1 MASLSKLDVAAPVAN
16 DNQPMPANER
26 AEFIAMI
33 QKEAALRRP
42 AVISDDSIDA
52 ETLLGMDF
60 PPLEYVIP
68 GYVVEGLTV
77 LAGKPKLGKSWWAY
91 DASIAV
97 ATGGKA
103 MGSIDCEQGDVLY
116 LALEDNRRRVK
127 DRLLTLCPA
136 RKLLGTPVILV
147 TPVILGVTKK
157 SLVILVI
164 LK

>member
-1 MASLSKLDVAAPVAN
+1 MADKLEAIVNHRKPAKAAN
-16 DNQPMPANER
+16 DNMAKPQANIV
-26 AEFIAMI
+26 AIA
-33 QKEAALRRP
+33 
-42 AVISDDSIDA
+42 DDTIDA

-77 LAGKPKLGKSWWAY
+77 LGGKPKLGKSWWAY

-103 MGSIDCEQGDVLY
+103 MGMVDCEQGDVLY

-127 DRLLTLCPA
+127 DRLLTLCPN
-136 RKLLGTPVILV
+136 RKLMKVDLDRLSVRTVAPRIDTGLLV
-147 TPVILGVTKK
+147 
-157 SLVILVI
+157 
-164 LK
+164 